1 MQNEKPVIFVQGDFE
16 KYRKNDYAQY
26 LLLKALKDG
35 ITDPNELRKIIG
47 ASRIADVYR
56 NLDKLAI
63 RKEYHQALV
72 DNGIDFNFITRGI
85 KELAEGGDTD
95 KVKLA
100 SFQTLLKSIGL
111 DKYEKQEEMSKG
123 WEDELLEASKRNKER
138 LQEIEDNKLDGV
150 DKKDSSIK
158 IEDHK
163 SDVKKNNSIETEEYE
178 VDVPIVPHDEKIK
191 EEEERNFGKEL
202 YGE

>member
-1 MQNEKPVIFVQGDFE
+1 MQSEKPVIFVQGDVE

-35 ITDPNELRKIIG
+35 ITDPNELKKIIG

-63 RKEYHQALV
+63 RKEYHKALV
-72 DNGIDFNFITRGI
+72 DNEIDFNFITKGI
-85 KELAEGGDTD
+85 KALAENGNTD

-111 DKYEKQEEMSKG
+111 DKYEKQEEMSMG
-123 WEDELLEASKRNKER
+123 WEDELLEASEKNKKRTDDVENK
-138 LQEIEDNKLDGV
+138 KLEGV
-150 DKKDSSIK
+150 DKKISPVVI
-158 IEDHK
+158 
-163 SDVKKNNSIETEEYE
+163 EEYE
-178 VDVPIVPHDEKIK
+178 VEIPIVPHDERVK
-191 EEEERNFGKEL
+191 EEEEKNFGKEL
-202 YGE
+202 YGN

>member
-85 KELAEGGDTD
+85 KELAESGDTD

-138 LQEIEDNKLDGV
+138 LQEVEDSKLDGV

-158 IEDHK
+158 IEDPK
-163 SDVKKNNSIETEEYE
+163 SDVKKNNPIETEEYE

-202 YGE
+202 YGK

>member
-1 MQNEKPVIFVQGDFE
+1 MSNEKPVVFVQGDVE

-35 ITDPNELRKIIG
+35 ITDPKELKKIIG

-63 RKEYHQALV
+63 RKEYHQALI
-72 DNGIDFNFITRGI
+72 DNEIDFNFIAKGI
-85 KELAEGGDTD
+85 KALAEGGDTD

-100 SFQTLLKSIGL
+100 SLQTLLKSVGL
-111 DKYEKQEEMSKG
+111 DKYEKQEEMSAG
-123 WEDELLEASKRNKER
+123 WEEEILKASEKDKEKDLEHEQK
-138 LQEIEDNKLDGV
+138 KLEGV
-150 DKKDSSIK
+150 DKKKEIK
-158 IEDHK
+158 
-163 SDVKKNNSIETEEYE
+163 EYE
-178 VDVPIVPHDEKIK
+178 VDKPAIPHDEKVK
-191 EEEERNFGKEL
+191 MEEERNFGKEL

>member
-1 MQNEKPVIFVQGDFE
+1 MKMENEPVNKKLKPVVFVQGEIE

-35 ITDPNELRKIIG
+35 ITDPKELKKIIG

-72 DNGIDFNFITRGI
+72 DNGIDFDFITKGI
-85 KELAEGGDTD
+85 KELAVAGDTD

-123 WEDELLEASKRNKER
+123 WEDELIEASKENKKR
-138 LQEIEDNKLDGV
+138 AKQEKEKKLIGV
-150 DKKDSSIK
+150 DKKVD
-158 IEDHK
+158 E
-163 SDVKKNNSIETEEYE
+163 EEYK
-178 VDVPIVPHDEKIK
+178 VDVPEMPHDEKIK
-191 EEEERNFGKEL
+191 HEEEVNFGKEL

>member
-1 MQNEKPVIFVQGDFE
+1 
-16 KYRKNDYAQY
+16 
-26 LLLKALKDG
+26 KALKDG

>member
-1 MQNEKPVIFVQGDFE
+1 MQNEKPVVFVQGDVE

-63 RKEYHQALV
+63 RKEYHQALI
-72 DNGIDFNFITRGI
+72 DNNIDFNFIAKGI
-85 KELAEGGDTD
+85 KALAEGGDTD

-100 SFQTLLKSIGL
+100 SFQTLLKSVGL
-111 DKYEKQEEMSKG
+111 DKYEKQEEMSKN
-123 WEDELLEASKRNKER
+123 WEEELLEASRKDKER
-138 LQEIEDNKLDGV
+138 IEEIEEKKLDGV
-150 DKKDSSIK
+150 DKKIGP
-158 IEDHK
+158 
-163 SDVKKNNSIETEEYE
+163 YE
-178 VDVPIVPHDEKIK
+178 VDVPIMPHDEKVK
-191 EEEERNFGKEL
+191 QEEEINFGKEL